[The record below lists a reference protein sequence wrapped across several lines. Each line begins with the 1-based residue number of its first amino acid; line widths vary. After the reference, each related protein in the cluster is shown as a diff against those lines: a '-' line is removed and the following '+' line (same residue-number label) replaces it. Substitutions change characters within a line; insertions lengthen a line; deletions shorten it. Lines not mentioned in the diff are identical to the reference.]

1 LSEVTKPTQLCV
13 TVTAPTMA
21 ELRRRRDEVVGA
33 DLVELRL
40 DTVTDP
46 SVPGA
51 LEGRR
56 VPVIVTCRP
65 AWEGGQFKGSEEERR
80 RMLQEALAADADYV
94 DLEWQANFTDLLA
107 QTAGRRVVLSMH
119 DFSGVPGDLTERAQ
133 AMRATGAEVI
143 KLSVTT
149 SCLSDC
155 LPLLDLGAQIGRH
168 GAVLIGMGPCGLAT
182 RVLARQFGS
191 AWTYAGGERQVGQI
205 TPAELDGYRFR
216 TVTDSTE
223 VYGLV
228 GSPISHS
235 VSPAMHNAS
244 FAAQQIDA
252 VYLPLPAADTDDF
265 VTFGRAIGL
274 RGASVTIP
282 FKVSLFD
289 RMDEVYPVARRIG
302 AINTIKAVDGKWV
315 GGNTDA
321 SGFLTPLKDR
331 VPLRGTRVAVLGA
344 GGSARAVAAA
354 LSSSSAQVTVYA
366 RNPLRAR
373 EIATTA
379 SCASAPLPP
388 EPGSWDLL
396 VNCTPVGMHPH
407 VDDTPIEAARL
418 TGRYVYDLVYNP
430 TNTRLLRE
438 AKAAGCQT
446 IGGLEMLVAQATEQ
460 FEWWTGR
467 RSSGGIMREAALK
480 RLAEFMRHENYVV

>member
-1 LSEVTKPTQLCV
+1 MRTKLCV
-13 TVTAPTMA
+13 TVTAPTMS

-40 DTVTDP
+40 DTVSDP
-46 SVPGA
+46 SVAGA
-51 LEGRR
+51 VADRR
-56 VPVIVTCRP
+56 LPVILTCR
-65 AWEGGQFKGSEEERR
+65 ADWEGGQFKGSEEERR
-80 RMLQEALAADADYV
+80 RILQEALASDADYV
-94 DLEWQANFTDLLA
+94 DIEWRAHFTDLLS
-107 QTAGRRVVLSMH
+107 QTEGKRVVLSMH

-143 KLSVTT
+143 KLAVTT
-149 SCLSDC
+149 SRLSDC
-155 LPLLDLGAQIGRH
+155 LPLLDLGAQIGRR
-168 GAVLIGMGPCGLAT
+168 GTVLVGMGPCGLAT
-182 RVLARQFGS
+182 RVLAAQFGS
-191 AWTYAGGERQVGQI
+191 VWTYAGNERQVGQI

-216 TVTDSTE
+216 TVTDTTQ

-228 GSPISHS
+228 GSPIAHS

-244 FAAQQIDA
+244 FAANQLDA
-252 VYLPLPAADTDDF
+252 VYLPLPAADADDF
-265 VTFGRAIGL
+265 VTFAKAIGL

-302 AINTIKAVDGKWV
+302 AINTICVIDGRWV

-354 LSSSSAQVTVYA
+354 LSSSQAHVTVCA
-366 RNPLRAR
+366 RNPQRAR
-373 EIATTA
+373 EIAATA
-379 SCASAPLPP
+379 SCAAAALPP
-388 EPGSWDLL
+388 EPDSWDLL

-407 VDDTPIEAARL
+407 VDETPLDASLL

-438 AKAAGCQT
+438 ARAAGCQT

-467 RSSGGIMREAALK
+467 KPVVGIMREAALK

>member
-1 LSEVTKPTQLCV
+1 MRSQLCV
-13 TVTAPTMA
+13 TVTAPTMS
-21 ELRRRRDEVVGA
+21 ELRRRRDEVAGA

-40 DTVTDP
+40 DTVSDP
-46 SVPGA
+46 SVAGA
-51 LEGRR
+51 LADRR
-56 VPVIVTCRP
+56 LPVIITCRA

-80 RMLQEALAADADYV
+80 RILREALAADADYV
-94 DLEWQANFTDLLA
+94 DIEWRAHFTDLLS
-107 QTAGRRVVLSMH
+107 QTDGRRVVLSMH
-119 DFSGVPGDLTERAQ
+119 DFAGVPADLTGRAQ
-133 AMRATGAEVI
+133 AMRSTGAEVI
-143 KLSVTT
+143 KLAVTT
-149 SCLSDC
+149 SRLSDC
-155 LPLLDLGAQIGRH
+155 LPLLDLGAQIGRR
-168 GAVLIGMGPCGLAT
+168 GTVLVGMGACGLAT
-182 RVLARQFGS
+182 RVLAAQFGS
-191 AWTYAGGERQVGQI
+191 VWTYAGSERQVGQI

-216 TVTDSTE
+216 AVTDRTH

-228 GSPISHS
+228 GSPITHS

-244 FAAQQIDA
+244 FAANQIDA
-252 VYLPLPAADTDDF
+252 VYLPLPAADADDF
-265 VTFGRAIGL
+265 VTFAKAIGL

-289 RMDEVYPVARRIG
+289 CMDEVYPLARRIG
-302 AINTIKAVDGKWV
+302 AINTVCVIDGRWV

-321 SGFLTPLKDR
+321 SGFLAPLKDR
-331 VPLRGTRVAVLGA
+331 VPLRGARVAVLGA

-354 LSSSSAQVTVYA
+354 LSSSQAQVTVYA
-366 RNPLRAR
+366 RNPVRAR

-379 SCASAPLPP
+379 SCAAAALPP

-407 VDDTPIEAARL
+407 VDETPLDASLL

-438 AKAAGCQT
+438 ARAAGCQT
-446 IGGLEMLVAQATEQ
+446 IGGLEMLVAQAAEQ

-467 RSSGGIMREAALK
+467 KPVVGIMREAALK

>member
-1 LSEVTKPTQLCV
+1 MRTKLCV
-13 TVTAPTMA
+13 TVTAPTMS

-40 DTVTDP
+40 DTVSDP
-46 SVPGA
+46 SVAGA
-51 LEGRR
+51 LADRR
-56 VPVIVTCRP
+56 LPVILTCRA

-80 RMLQEALAADADYV
+80 RILQEALASDADYV
-94 DLEWQANFTDLLA
+94 DIEWRAHFTDLLSQA
-107 QTAGRRVVLSMH
+107 EGRRVVLSMH

-133 AMRATGAEVI
+133 AMRSTGAEVI
-143 KLSVTT
+143 KLAVTT
-149 SCLSDC
+149 SRLSDC
-155 LPLLDLGAQIGRH
+155 LPLLDLGAQIGRR
-168 GAVLIGMGPCGLAT
+168 GTVLVGMGPCGLAT
-182 RVLARQFGS
+182 RVLAAQFGS
-191 AWTYAGGERQVGQI
+191 VWTYAGNERQVGQI

-216 TVTDSTE
+216 AVTDTTQ

-228 GSPISHS
+228 GSPIAHS

-244 FAAQQIDA
+244 FAANQLDA
-252 VYLPLPAADTDDF
+252 VYLPLPAADADDF
-265 VTFGRAIGL
+265 VTFAKAIDL

-302 AINTIKAVDGKWV
+302 AINTIRVIDGRWV

-354 LSSSSAQVTVYA
+354 LAASQAHVTVYA
-366 RNPLRAR
+366 RNPARAQ

-379 SCASAPLPP
+379 SCAAAALPP
-388 EPGSWDLL
+388 EPDSWDLL

-407 VDDTPIEAARL
+407 VDETPLDASLL

-438 AKAAGCQT
+438 ARAAGCQT
-446 IGGLEMLVAQATEQ
+446 IGGLEMLVAQAAEQ

-467 RSSGGIMREAALK
+467 KPVVGIMREAALK

>member
-1 LSEVTKPTQLCV
+1 
-13 TVTAPTMA
+13 MA

-40 DTVTDP
+40 DSVSDP
-46 SVPGA
+46 SVAGA
-51 LEGRR
+51 LDGRR
-56 VPVIVTCRP
+56 LPVIVTCRP
-65 AWEGGQFKGSEEERR
+65 TWEGGEFKGSEEERR
-80 RMLQEALAADADYV
+80 RILEDALTAGADYV
-94 DLEWQANFTDLLA
+94 DIEWRAGFTSLIE
-107 QTAGRRVVLSMH
+107 QTGRRVVLSMH
-119 DFSGVPGDLTERAQ
+119 DFSGVPADLTERAQ
-133 AMRATGAEVI
+133 AMRATGVAVI
-143 KLSVTT
+143 KLAVTT
-149 SCLSDC
+149 TRLSDC
-155 LPLLDLGAQIGRH
+155 LPLFDLGAQIGRR
-168 GAVLIGMGPCGLAT
+168 GTVLIGMGPCGLPT
-182 RVLARQFGS
+182 RVLASQLGS
-191 AWTYAGGERQVGQI
+191 VWTYAGGQRQVGQL

-216 TVTDSTE
+216 SVTPATA

-228 GSPISHS
+228 GSPIGHS

-244 FAAQQIDA
+244 FAADQIDA
-252 VYLPLPAADTDDF
+252 VYLPLPAADVDDF
-265 VTFGRAIGL
+265 VTFAKAIGL

-302 AINTIKAVDGKWV
+302 AINTVRVLDGKWV
-315 GGNTDA
+315 GGNTDV

-331 VPLRGTRVAVLGA
+331 MPLRGTRVAVLGA

-354 LSSSSAQVTVYA
+354 LTSSQAEVTVYA
-366 RNPLRAR
+366 RNPLRAQDV
-373 EIATTA
+373 ATTS
-379 SCASAPLPP
+379 SCAAAPLPP
-388 EPGSWDLL
+388 KPGSWDLL

-407 VDDTPIEAARL
+407 VDDTPIDASLL
-418 TGRYVYDLVYNP
+418 TGRCVYDLVYNP

-467 RSSGGIMREAALK
+467 RPVVGIMREAALK

>member
-1 LSEVTKPTQLCV
+1 MSTQLCV

-33 DLVELRL
+33 DIVELRL

-46 SVPGA
+46 SVAGA

-94 DLEWQANFTDLLA
+94 DVEWRANFTDLLA

-143 KLSVTT
+143 KLAVTT
-149 SCLSDC
+149 SRLSDC
-155 LPLLDLGAQIGRH
+155 LPLLDLGAQIGRR

-244 FAAQQIDA
+244 FAAHQIDA

-289 RMDEVYPVARRIG
+289 LMDEVYPVARRIG
-302 AINTIKAVDGKWV
+302 AINTIKAVDDKWV

-373 EIATTA
+373 DIAATA

-388 EPGSWDLL
+388 EPDSWDLL

-407 VDDTPIEAARL
+407 VDDTPIDAALL

>member
-1 LSEVTKPTQLCV
+1 MRTQLCV
-13 TVTAPTMA
+13 TVTAPTMS

-40 DTVTDP
+40 DSVSDP
-46 SVPGA
+46 SVSGA
-51 LEGRR
+51 LADRR
-56 VPVIVTCRP
+56 LPVILTCRA

-80 RMLQEALAADADYV
+80 RILQEALASDANYV
-94 DLEWQANFTDLLA
+94 DIEWRAHFTDLLS
-107 QTAGRRVVLSMH
+107 QTEGRRIVLSMH
-119 DFSGVPGDLTERAQ
+119 DFNGVPADLTERAQ
-133 AMRATGAEVI
+133 AMRSTGAELI
-143 KLSVTT
+143 KLAVTT
-149 SCLSDC
+149 SRLSDC
-155 LPLLDLGAQIGRH
+155 LPLLDLGAQIGRR
-168 GAVLIGMGPCGLAT
+168 GTVLVGMGECGLAT
-182 RVLARQFGS
+182 RVLAAQFGS
-191 AWTYAGGERQVGQI
+191 VWTYAGNERQLGQI
-205 TPAELDGYRFR
+205 TPAELDSYRFR
-216 TVTDSTE
+216 AVTGTTQ

-228 GSPISHS
+228 GSPIGHS

-244 FAAQQIDA
+244 FAANQIDA
-252 VYLPLPAADTDDF
+252 VYLPLPAADADDF
-265 VTFGRAIGL
+265 VRFAKAIGL

-302 AINTIKAVDGKWV
+302 AINTIRVMDERWV

-331 VPLRGTRVAVLGA
+331 MPLRGTRVAVLGA

-354 LSSSSAQVTVYA
+354 LSSSQAQVTVYA
-366 RNPLRAR
+366 RNPLRAQ
-373 EIATTA
+373 EIATNA
-379 SCASAPLPP
+379 SCAAAALPP

-407 VDDTPIEAARL
+407 VDETPLDASLL

-438 AKAAGCQT
+438 ASAAGCQT

-467 RSSGGIMREAALK
+467 KPGVGIMREAALK